1 MWSPLVDPAIILLT
15 QLPEFLDGN
24 GAFRIDDAA
33 IGRDTVEGRYFAAG
47 GEASQAF
54 ERLVLPD
61 GQQGKP
67 LAALIPLDA
76 DTPGRVES
84 LIRYWR
90 AGCGKPVPAD
100 KRMTAQQRRRLR
112 LMMQAADG
120 RSDGASY
127 REIGT
132 ALFGRERIASEPWKT
147 SALRDMVIG
156 LVEGATALI
165 GGGYLQLLRHRRR
178 S

>member
-1 MWSPLVDPAIILLT
+1 MLT
-15 QLPEFLDGN
+15 TVPEFFDQVSTPVN
-24 GAFRIDDAA
+24 HA
-33 IGRDTVEGRYFAAG
+33 IGARRDSAEGSYIVVRS
-47 GEASQAF
+47 EAQEPF
-54 ERLVLPD
+54 EVLVLP
-61 GQQGKP
+61 GSRPAKP

-76 DTPGRVES
+76 DTPGRVEA

-90 AGCGKPVPAD
+90 AGRGKPVPAD

>member
-1 MWSPLVDPAIILLT
+1 MPEPEQHVFWSPLVDPAIVILTRLPDFLDARDVFPPVGT
-15 QLPEFLDGN
+15 GGRRDSPEGSYDIVCGEANDAIEVLFLPE
-24 GAFRIDDAA
+24 
-33 IGRDTVEGRYFAAG
+33 GR
-47 GEASQAF
+47 
-54 ERLVLPD
+54 PD
-61 GQQGKP
+61 EP

-76 DTPGRVES
+76 ETPGRAEA

-90 AGCGKPVPAD
+90 SRQGRPMPID

-120 RSDGASY
+120 RANSASY

-132 ALFGRERIASEPWKT
+132 VLFGRERVASGPWKT
-147 SALRDMVIG
+147 SSLRDMVIG
-156 LVEGATALI
+156 LVEG
-165 GGGYLQLLRHRRR
+165 HRRR

>member
-1 MWSPLVDPAIILLT
+1 MLISVS
-15 QLPEFLDGN
+15 EFLDQVSTPEIPAMGT
-24 GAFRIDDAA
+24 R
-33 IGRDTVEGRYFAAG
+33 RDSAEGSYIVVR
-47 GEASQAF
+47 GEAQEPF
-54 ERLVLPD
+54 EVLVLP
-61 GQQGKP
+61 GSRPGEP

-76 DTPGRVES
+76 DTPGRVEA

-90 AGCGKPVPAD
+90 AGRGKPVTTD

>member
-1 MWSPLVDPAIILLT
+1 MLT
-15 QLPEFLDGN
+15 RPPDFLDQVP
-24 GAFRIDDAA
+24 IPESHA
-33 IGRDTVEGRYFAAG
+33 IGAPRDSAEGSYFVVQS
-47 GEASQAF
+47 EAQEPF
-54 ERLVLPD
+54 EVLVLP
-61 GQQGKP
+61 GSLPGEP

-76 DTPGRVES
+76 DTPGRVEA

-90 AGCGKPVPAD
+90 AGRGKPVPTD

-165 GGGYLQLLRHRRR
+165 GGGYHQLLRHRRR

>member
-1 MWSPLVDPAIILLT
+1 MLT
-15 QLPEFLDGN
+15 RLPEFLDRVSASQIG
-24 GAFRIDDAA
+24 A
-33 IGRDTVEGRYFAAG
+33 IGAGRDSTEGSYIVAS
-47 GEASQAF
+47 GEAQAPF
-54 ERLVLPD
+54 EVLVLPSSRP
-61 GQQGKP
+61 GEP

-76 DTPGRVES
+76 DTPGRVEA

-90 AGCGKPVPAD
+90 ARRSKPLPAD

-120 RSDGASY
+120 TSDSASY